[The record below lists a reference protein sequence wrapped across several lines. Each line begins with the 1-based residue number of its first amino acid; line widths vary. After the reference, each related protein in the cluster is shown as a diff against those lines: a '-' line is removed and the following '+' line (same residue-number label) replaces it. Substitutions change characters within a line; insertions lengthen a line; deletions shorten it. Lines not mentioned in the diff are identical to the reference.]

1 MGHKPHWWV
10 VFHPET
16 LKRREINQAG
26 ISCDDANMS
35 NASVCDEGKYVN
47 NDLLKKSHRSGIQAI
62 EHSPRI
68 PI

>member
-1 MGHKPHWWV
+1 MMA
-10 VFHPET
+10 
-16 LKRREINQAG
+16 RAG